1 MAKKIVDIT
10 DKLSFDENPKIKLK
24 DTEVE
29 VNSDAA
35 TMLKIMGILGDKEEP
50 GPKEVMAMYELMF
63 SQADRKKIDGLK
75 LSFSDFQVFI
85 FSAINLITGDFGQGE

>member
-29 VNSDAA
+29 VNGDAA
-35 TMLKIMGILGDKEEP
+35 TMLKIMGLLGDKEEP

-63 SQADRKKIDGLK
+63 DEDDRGKIDGLK

-85 FSAINLITGDFGQGE
+85 FSAINLITGEASQGE